1 MEAKLYDKESSVIWT
16 YSGTKTKAEMEND
29 EELKFLFS
37 HDCVLFVDD
46 EGKAYTWRFLSTL
59 CNKYGVE
66 ITGNTEADFSSVV
79 KAMNEQEEPTLTLE
93 SVDAKATE
101 AKTTADA
108 ATLAIGELGVMAA
121 DAQVTNSQLAQ
132 AVAELGVLVAGISA
146 E

>member
-1 MEAKLYDKESSVIWT
+1 MYLYDGKSSIEWFYDGLKTRKEMDGNIRYPQSDRPAVLYDDGNGKVYKWT
-16 YSGTKTKAEMEND
+16 YLYVLASQYEIEMTEDAQAVFDAVVAAMENF
-29 EELKFLFS
+29 EP
-37 HDCVLFVDD
+37 V
-46 EGKAYTWRFLSTL
+46 TL
-59 CNKYGVE
+59 
-66 ITGNTEADFSSVV
+66 D
-79 KAMNEQEEPTLTLE
+79 

-101 AKTTADA
+101 AKTTAEA